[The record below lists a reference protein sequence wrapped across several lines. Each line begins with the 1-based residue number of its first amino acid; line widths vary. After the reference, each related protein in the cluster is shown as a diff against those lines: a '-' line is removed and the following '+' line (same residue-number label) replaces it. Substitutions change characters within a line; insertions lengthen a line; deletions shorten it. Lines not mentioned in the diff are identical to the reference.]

1 MLVGQA
7 HGQKDI
13 AAHAL
18 SAALRDLVTCNAISG
33 DLDLYVRI
41 ASLSSATDTVIDVD
55 YGNAGAA
62 ETNDADTWNADYGVV
77 YHLKEVP
84 AGTAPQAKD
93 STVNAVQVAHDIA
106 GATVEDN
113 TLWGGRCILFDNGP
127 RLRVADN
134 PAIENAD
141 RITINRLQHDMAGAP
156 GTGSWAYIVGTY
168 DKDAGANNQRLYL
181 NATRVAQMS
190 DTLPIELNSAALG
203 IGRHVSGI
211 ADPFNGHIDEFRI
224 SRVRRS
230 GDLERRN
237 GVAAEAERRATC
249 LRMASGTGA
258 AQIRPSAA
266 RPVRDPP

>member
-1 MLVGQA
+1 M
-7 HGQKDI
+7 
-13 AAHAL
+13 
-18 SAALRDLVTCNAISG
+18 RSG
-33 DLDLYVRI
+33 
-41 ASLSSATDTVIDVD
+41 
-55 YGNAGAA
+55 
-62 ETNDADTWNADYGVV
+62 
-77 YHLKEVP
+77 
-84 AGTAPQAKD
+84 
-93 STVNAVQVAHDIA
+93 IA
-106 GATVEDN
+106 GVSFSITDRIS
-113 TLWGGRCILFDNGP
+113 L
-127 RLRVADN
+127 VADN

-168 DKDAGANNQRLYL
+168 DKDVGANNQRLYL